1 MKRIILIPLLLLTIH
16 LLAESKST
24 RIDKNLTIY
33 TDVMRQLDINYVDT
47 LNYEDLIKTS
57 INSMLRQ
64 VDPYTIYIPESE
76 DENLR
81 MMTTGKYGGIG
92 SIIMQRDSDVY
103 VSDPYAHMPAAEAG
117 LMAGDKF
124 VRIDD
129 MDCHGKTT
137 KEVSDRL
144 RGKPG
149 TTLTIVV
156 ERDSTLITKEVK
168 RREIHLPAVSYAT
181 VLQDTVG
188 YILFSEFTTNSA
200 QEFLMTLDKMV
211 QERGIKRLIIDLR
224 GNGGGVIDEA
234 IQIVS
239 YFVPKGTEVVST
251 KGKVER
257 TCRSYTTQTSPI
269 FPDMP
274 LVVLVDNQSA
284 SASEIVSGALQD
296 LNRATI
302 IGQRTFG
309 KGLVQNIRPIAYGG
323 HLKVT
328 TAKYYLPSG
337 RCIQAIDYAE
347 RQRGHKLHRDTAGGI
362 LPDVVLTDS
371 QKLDITYNLYRD
383 QMFFDYA
390 TYYRR
395 HHESIAPADTF
406 TLSDQDIEDFCLF
419 LDKKGFTYETETG
432 RYLGELIEMA
442 QQEDLDS
449 TLLAELEAFKPR
461 LTVDYRAAIQRNRT
475 EVEKLLG
482 GEIVKRYYYHQGYYA
497 YMIRFDEEV
506 ERALGAFDQLKG
518 ESEKS
523 ER

>member
-1 MKRIILIPLLLLTIH
+1 MKKLLLLPA
-16 LLAESKST
+16 LFLALSLMAESKTT

-47 LNYEDLIKTS
+47 LNYDELIKTS
-57 INSMLRQ
+57 INAMLRQ

-76 DENLR
+76 DDDLR

-92 SIIMQRDSDVY
+92 AIIMQRDSDVY
-103 VSDPYAHMPAAEAG
+103 VSDPYEHMPAAECG
-117 LMAGDKF
+117 LMAGDRF
-124 VRIDD
+124 VKVDG
-129 MDCHGKTT
+129 MECHGKTT

-149 TTLTIVV
+149 TTLTITV
-156 ERDSTLITKEVK
+156 EHDSRLITKEIK

-181 VLQDTVG
+181 TLNDTVG

-200 QEFLMTLDKMV
+200 QDFLLALDKMV
-211 QERGIKRLIIDLR
+211 QNDGIKRLVIDLR

-239 YFVPKGTEVVST
+239 FFVPKGTEVVST

-257 TCRSYTTQTSPI
+257 TCRSYTTQTTPI

-274 LVVLVDNQSA
+274 LVVLVDGQSA
-284 SASEIVSGALQD
+284 SASEIVAGALQD

-302 IGQRTFG
+302 VGQRTFG

-347 RQRGHKLHRDTAGGI
+347 RQKGHKLQRDTAGGI

-383 QMFFDYA
+383 QLFFDYA
-390 TYYRR
+390 TRYRR
-395 HHESIAPADTF
+395 QHDTIAPAAHFALNDEA
-406 TLSDQDIEDFCLF
+406 IEDFCLF
-419 LDKKGFTYETETG
+419 LDEKKFTYETETG

-449 TLLAELEAFKPR
+449 TLLADLEAFKPR
-461 LTVDYRAAIQRNRT
+461 LTVDYRAAIQRNRK
-475 EVEKLLG
+475 EVERLLG

-497 YMIRFDEEV
+497 YMIRYDEEI
-506 ERALGAFDQLKG
+506 ERALEVF
-518 ESEKS
+518 
-523 ER
+523 

>member
-1 MKRIILIPLLLLTIH
+1 MKKLLLLPALFLALSIM
-16 LLAESKST
+16 AESKTT

-47 LNYEDLIKTS
+47 LNYDELIKTS
-57 INSMLRQ
+57 INAMLRQ

-76 DENLR
+76 DDDLR

-92 SIIMQRDSDVY
+92 AIIMQRDSNVY
-103 VSDPYAHMPAAEAG
+103 VSDPYEHMPAAESG
-117 LMAGDKF
+117 LMAGDRF
-124 VRIDD
+124 VKVDD
-129 MDCHGKTT
+129 LECHGKTT

-149 TTLTIVV
+149 TTLTITV
-156 ERDSTLITKEVK
+156 ERDSALITKEIK

-181 VLQDTVG
+181 TLNDTVG

-200 QEFLMTLDKMV
+200 QDFLLALDKMV
-211 QERGIKRLIIDLR
+211 QNDGIKRLVIDLR

-239 YFVPKGTEVVST
+239 FFVPKGTEVVST

-257 TCRSYTTQTSPI
+257 TCRSYTTQTTPI

-274 LVVLVDNQSA
+274 LVVLVDDQSA
-284 SASEIVSGALQD
+284 SASEIVAGALQD

-302 IGQRTFG
+302 VGQRTFG

-347 RQRGHKLHRDTAGGI
+347 RQKGHKLQRDTAGGI

-383 QMFFDYA
+383 QLFFDYA
-390 TYYRR
+390 TRYRR
-395 HHESIAPADTF
+395 QHDTIAPAAHFALNDEA
-406 TLSDQDIEDFCLF
+406 IEDFCLF
-419 LDKKGFTYETETG
+419 LDEKKFTYETETG

-449 TLLAELEAFKPR
+449 TLLSELEAFKPR
-461 LTVDYRAAIQRNRT
+461 LTVDYRAAIQRNRK
-475 EVEKLLG
+475 EVERLLG

-497 YMIRFDEEV
+497 YMIRYDEEI
-506 ERALGAFDQLKG
+506 ERALSAF
-518 ESEKS
+518 
-523 ER
+523 

>member
-1 MKRIILIPLLLLTIH
+1 MKKLLLLPA
-16 LLAESKST
+16 LFLALSLMAESKTT

-47 LNYEDLIKTS
+47 LNYDELIKTS
-57 INSMLRQ
+57 INAMLRQ

-76 DENLR
+76 DDDLR

-92 SIIMQRDSDVY
+92 AIIMQRDSDVY
-103 VSDPYAHMPAAEAG
+103 VSDPYEHMPAAESG
-117 LMAGDKF
+117 LMAGDRF
-124 VRIDD
+124 VKVDG
-129 MDCHGKTT
+129 MECHGKTT

-149 TTLTIVV
+149 TTLTITV
-156 ERDSTLITKEVK
+156 ERDSTLITKEIK

-181 VLQDTVG
+181 TLNDTVG

-200 QEFLMTLDKMV
+200 QDFLLALDKMV
-211 QERGIKRLIIDLR
+211 QNDGIKRLVIDLR

-239 YFVPKGTEVVST
+239 FFVPKGTEVVST

-257 TCRSYTTQTSPI
+257 TCRSYTTQTTPI

-274 LVVLVDNQSA
+274 LVVLVDDQAA
-284 SASEIVSGALQD
+284 SASEIVAGALQD

-302 IGQRTFG
+302 VGQRTFG

-347 RQRGHKLHRDTAGGI
+347 RQKGHKLQRDTAGGI

-383 QMFFDYA
+383 QLFFDYA
-390 TYYRR
+390 TRYRR
-395 HHESIAPADTF
+395 QYDTIAPATHFALTDEA
-406 TLSDQDIEDFCLF
+406 IEDFCLF
-419 LDKKGFTYETETG
+419 LDEKKFTYETETG

-449 TLLAELEAFKPR
+449 TLLAELESFKPR
-461 LTVDYRAAIQRNRT
+461 LTVDYRAAIQRNRQ
-475 EVEKLLG
+475 EVERLLG

-497 YMIRFDEEV
+497 YMIRYDEEI
-506 ERALGAFDQLKG
+506 ERALEAF
-518 ESEKS
+518 
-523 ER
+523 

>member
-1 MKRIILIPLLLLTIH
+1 MKKLLLLPA
-16 LLAESKST
+16 LLLALSLMAESKTT

-47 LNYEDLIKTS
+47 LNYDELIKTS
-57 INSMLRQ
+57 INAMLRQ

-76 DENLR
+76 DDDLR

-92 SIIMQRDSDVY
+92 AIIMQRDSDVY
-103 VSDPYAHMPAAEAG
+103 VSDPYEHMPAAESG
-117 LMAGDKF
+117 LMAGDRF
-124 VRIDD
+124 VKVDD
-129 MDCHGKTT
+129 LECHGKTT

-149 TTLTIVV
+149 TTLTITV
-156 ERDSTLITKEVK
+156 ERDSTLITKEIK

-181 VLQDTVG
+181 TLNDTVG

-200 QEFLMTLDKMV
+200 QDFLLALDKMV
-211 QERGIKRLIIDLR
+211 QNDGIKRLVIDLR

-239 YFVPKGTEVVST
+239 FFVPKGTEVVST

-257 TCRSYTTQTSPI
+257 TCRSYTTQTTPI

-274 LVVLVDNQSA
+274 LVVLVDDQSA
-284 SASEIVSGALQD
+284 SASEIVAGALQD

-302 IGQRTFG
+302 VGQRTFG

-347 RQRGHKLHRDTAGGI
+347 RQKGHKLQRDTAGGI

-383 QMFFDYA
+383 QLFFDYA
-390 TYYRR
+390 TRYRR
-395 HHESIAPADTF
+395 QHDTIAPAAHFALND
-406 TLSDQDIEDFCLF
+406 EAMEEFCLF
-419 LDKKGFTYETETG
+419 LDEKEFTYETETG

-461 LTVDYRAAIQRNRT
+461 LTVDYRAAIQRNRK
-475 EVEKLLG
+475 EVERLLG

-497 YMIRFDEEV
+497 YMIRYDEEI
-506 ERALGAFDQLKG
+506 ERALSAF
-518 ESEKS
+518 
-523 ER
+523 

>member
-1 MKRIILIPLLLLTIH
+1 MKKLLLLPA
-16 LLAESKST
+16 LLLALSIMAESKTT

-47 LNYEDLIKTS
+47 LNYDELIKTS
-57 INSMLRQ
+57 INAMLRQ

-76 DENLR
+76 DDDLR

-92 SIIMQRDSDVY
+92 AIIMQRDSNVY
-103 VSDPYAHMPAAEAG
+103 VSDPYEHMPAAESG
-117 LMAGDKF
+117 LMAGDRF
-124 VRIDD
+124 VKVDD
-129 MDCHGKTT
+129 LECHGKTT

-149 TTLTIVV
+149 TTLTITV
-156 ERDSTLITKEVK
+156 ERDSALITKEIR

-181 VLQDTVG
+181 TLNDTVG

-200 QEFLMTLDKMV
+200 QDFLLALDKMV
-211 QERGIKRLIIDLR
+211 QNDGIKRLVIDLR

-239 YFVPKGTEVVST
+239 FFVPKGTEVVST

-257 TCRSYTTQTSPI
+257 TCRSYTTQTTPI

-274 LVVLVDNQSA
+274 LVVLVDDQSA
-284 SASEIVSGALQD
+284 SASEIVAGALQD

-302 IGQRTFG
+302 VGQRTFG

-347 RQRGHKLHRDTAGGI
+347 RQKGHKLQRDTAGGI

-383 QMFFDYA
+383 QLFFDYA
-390 TYYRR
+390 TRYRR
-395 HHESIAPADTF
+395 QHDTIAPATHFALNDEA
-406 TLSDQDIEDFCLF
+406 IEDFCLF
-419 LDKKGFTYETETG
+419 LDEKKFTYETETG

-461 LTVDYRAAIQRNRT
+461 LTVDYRAAIQRNRK
-475 EVEKLLG
+475 EVERLLG

-497 YMIRFDEEV
+497 YMIRYDEEI
-506 ERALGAFDQLKG
+506 ERALSAF
-518 ESEKS
+518 
-523 ER
+523 

>member
-1 MKRIILIPLLLLTIH
+1 MKKLLLLPALFLALSIM
-16 LLAESKST
+16 AESKTT

-47 LNYEDLIKTS
+47 LNYDELIKTS
-57 INSMLRQ
+57 INAMLRQ

-76 DENLR
+76 DDDLR

-92 SIIMQRDSDVY
+92 AIIMQRDSDVY
-103 VSDPYAHMPAAEAG
+103 VSDPYEHMPAAESG
-117 LMAGDKF
+117 LMAGDRF
-124 VRIDD
+124 VKVDD
-129 MDCHGKTT
+129 LECHGKTT

-149 TTLTIVV
+149 TTLTITV
-156 ERDSTLITKEVK
+156 ERDSALITKEIK

-181 VLQDTVG
+181 TLNDTVG

-200 QEFLMTLDKMV
+200 QDFLLALDKMV
-211 QERGIKRLIIDLR
+211 QNDGIKRLVIDLR

-239 YFVPKGTEVVST
+239 FFVPKGTEVVST

-257 TCRSYTTQTSPI
+257 TCRSYTTQTTPI
-269 FPDMP
+269 FPEMP
-274 LVVLVDNQSA
+274 LVVLVDDQSA
-284 SASEIVSGALQD
+284 SASEIVAGALQD

-302 IGQRTFG
+302 VGQRTFG

-347 RQRGHKLHRDTAGGI
+347 RQKGHKLQRDTAGGI

-383 QMFFDYA
+383 QLFFDYA
-390 TYYRR
+390 TRYRR
-395 HHESIAPADTF
+395 QHDTIAPAAHFVLNDEA
-406 TLSDQDIEDFCLF
+406 IEDFCLF
-419 LDKKGFTYETETG
+419 LDEKKFTYETETG

-461 LTVDYRAAIQRNRT
+461 LTVDYRAAIQRNRK
-475 EVEKLLG
+475 EVERLLG

-497 YMIRFDEEV
+497 YMIRYDEEI
-506 ERALGAFDQLKG
+506 ERALEVF
-518 ESEKS
+518 
-523 ER
+523 

>member
-1 MKRIILIPLLLLTIH
+1 MKKLLLLPA
-16 LLAESKST
+16 LLLALSIMAESKTT

-47 LNYEDLIKTS
+47 LNYDELIKTS
-57 INSMLRQ
+57 INAMLRQ

-76 DENLR
+76 DDDLR

-92 SIIMQRDSDVY
+92 AIIMQRDSDVY
-103 VSDPYAHMPAAEAG
+103 VSDPYEHMPAAESG
-117 LMAGDKF
+117 LMAGDRF
-124 VRIDD
+124 VKVDG
-129 MDCHGKTT
+129 MECHGKTT

-149 TTLTIVV
+149 TTLTITV
-156 ERDSTLITKEVK
+156 ERDSALITKEIK

-181 VLQDTVG
+181 TLNDTVG

-200 QEFLMTLDKMV
+200 QDFLLALDKMV
-211 QERGIKRLIIDLR
+211 QNDGIKRLVIDLR

-239 YFVPKGTEVVST
+239 FFVPKGTEVVST

-257 TCRSYTTQTSPI
+257 TCRSYTTQTTPI

-274 LVVLVDNQSA
+274 LVVLVDDQSA
-284 SASEIVSGALQD
+284 SASEIVAGALQD

-302 IGQRTFG
+302 VGQRTFG

-347 RQRGHKLHRDTAGGI
+347 RQKGHKLQRDTAGGI

-383 QMFFDYA
+383 QLFFDYA
-390 TYYRR
+390 TRYRR
-395 HHESIAPADTF
+395 QHDTIAPAAHFALNDEA
-406 TLSDQDIEDFCLF
+406 IEDFCLF
-419 LDKKGFTYETETG
+419 LDEKKFTYETETG

-461 LTVDYRAAIQRNRT
+461 LTVDYRAAIQRNRK
-475 EVEKLLG
+475 EVERLLG

-497 YMIRFDEEV
+497 YMIRYDEEI
-506 ERALGAFDQLKG
+506 ERALSAF
-518 ESEKS
+518 
-523 ER
+523 

>member
-1 MKRIILIPLLLLTIH
+1 MKKLLLLPA
-16 LLAESKST
+16 LLLALSIMAESKTT

-47 LNYEDLIKTS
+47 LNYDELIKTS
-57 INSMLRQ
+57 INAMLRQ

-76 DENLR
+76 DDDLR

-92 SIIMQRDSDVY
+92 AIIMQRDSDVY
-103 VSDPYAHMPAAEAG
+103 VSDPYEHMPAAESG
-117 LMAGDKF
+117 LMAGDRF
-124 VRIDD
+124 VKVDD
-129 MDCHGKTT
+129 LECHGKTT

-149 TTLTIVV
+149 TTLTITV
-156 ERDSTLITKEVK
+156 ERDSALITKEIK

-181 VLQDTVG
+181 TLNDTVG

-200 QEFLMTLDKMV
+200 QDFLLALDKMV
-211 QERGIKRLIIDLR
+211 QNDGIKRLVIDLR

-239 YFVPKGTEVVST
+239 FFVPKGTEVVST

-257 TCRSYTTQTSPI
+257 TCRSYTTQTTPI

-274 LVVLVDNQSA
+274 LVVLVDDQSA
-284 SASEIVSGALQD
+284 SASEIVAGALQD

-302 IGQRTFG
+302 VGQRTFG

-347 RQRGHKLHRDTAGGI
+347 RQKGHKLQRDTAGGI

-383 QMFFDYA
+383 QLFFDYA
-390 TYYRR
+390 TRYRR
-395 HHESIAPADTF
+395 QHDTIAPAAHFALNDEA
-406 TLSDQDIEDFCLF
+406 IEDFCLF
-419 LDKKGFTYETETG
+419 LDEKKFTYETETG

-461 LTVDYRAAIQRNRT
+461 LTVDYRAAIQRNRK
-475 EVEKLLG
+475 EVERLLG

-497 YMIRFDEEV
+497 YMIRYDEEI
-506 ERALGAFDQLKG
+506 ERALSAF
-518 ESEKS
+518 
-523 ER
+523 

>member
-1 MKRIILIPLLLLTIH
+1 MKKLLLLPA
-16 LLAESKST
+16 LLLALSLMAESKTT

-47 LNYEDLIKTS
+47 LNYDELIKTS
-57 INSMLRQ
+57 INAMLRQ

-76 DENLR
+76 DDDLR

-92 SIIMQRDSDVY
+92 AIIMQRDSNVY
-103 VSDPYAHMPAAEAG
+103 VSDPYEHMPAAESG
-117 LMAGDKF
+117 LMAGDRF
-124 VRIDD
+124 VKVDD
-129 MDCHGKTT
+129 LECHGRTT

-149 TTLTIVV
+149 TTLTITV
-156 ERDSTLITKEVK
+156 ERDSALITKEIK

-181 VLQDTVG
+181 TLNDTVG

-200 QEFLMTLDKMV
+200 QDFLLALDKMV
-211 QERGIKRLIIDLR
+211 QNDGIKRLVIDLR

-239 YFVPKGTEVVST
+239 FFVPKGTEVVST

-257 TCRSYTTQTSPI
+257 TCRSYTTQTTPI

-274 LVVLVDNQSA
+274 LVVLVDDQSA
-284 SASEIVSGALQD
+284 SASEIVAGALQD

-302 IGQRTFG
+302 VGQRTFG

-347 RQRGHKLHRDTAGGI
+347 RQKGHKLQRDTAGGI

-383 QMFFDYA
+383 QLFFDYA
-390 TYYRR
+390 TRDRR
-395 HHESIAPADTF
+395 QHDTIAPAARFALNDEA
-406 TLSDQDIEDFCLF
+406 IEDFCLF
-419 LDKKGFTYETETG
+419 LDEKKFTYETETG

-461 LTVDYRAAIQRNRT
+461 LTVDYRAAIQRNRK
-475 EVEKLLG
+475 EVERLLG

-497 YMIRFDEEV
+497 YMIRYDEEI
-506 ERALGAFDQLKG
+506 ERALSAF
-518 ESEKS
+518 
-523 ER
+523 

>member
-1 MKRIILIPLLLLTIH
+1 MKKLLLLPA
-16 LLAESKST
+16 LLLALSIMAESKTT

-47 LNYEDLIKTS
+47 LNYDELIKTS
-57 INSMLRQ
+57 INAMLRQ

-76 DENLR
+76 DDDLR

-92 SIIMQRDSDVY
+92 AIIMQRDSNVY
-103 VSDPYAHMPAAEAG
+103 VSDPYEHMPAAESG
-117 LMAGDKF
+117 LMAGDRF
-124 VRIDD
+124 VKVDD
-129 MDCHGKTT
+129 LECHGKTT

-149 TTLTIVV
+149 TTLTITV
-156 ERDSTLITKEVK
+156 ERDSALITKEIR

-181 VLQDTVG
+181 TLNDTVG

-200 QEFLMTLDKMV
+200 QDFLLALDKMV
-211 QERGIKRLIIDLR
+211 QNDGIKRLVIDLR

-239 YFVPKGTEVVST
+239 FFVPKGTEVVST

-257 TCRSYTTQTSPI
+257 TCRSYTTQTTPI

-274 LVVLVDNQSA
+274 LVVLVDDQSA
-284 SASEIVSGALQD
+284 SASEIVAGALQD

-302 IGQRTFG
+302 VGQRTFG

-347 RQRGHKLHRDTAGGI
+347 RQKGHKLQRDTAGGI

-383 QMFFDYA
+383 QLFFDYA
-390 TYYRR
+390 TRYRR
-395 HHESIAPADTF
+395 QHDTIAPATHF
-406 TLSDQDIEDFCLF
+406 ALTNEAIEDFCLF
-419 LDKKGFTYETETG
+419 LDEKKFTYETETG

-461 LTVDYRAAIQRNRT
+461 LTVDYRAAIQRNRK
-475 EVEKLLG
+475 EVERLLG

-497 YMIRFDEEV
+497 YMIRYDEEI
-506 ERALGAFDQLKG
+506 ERALSAF
-518 ESEKS
+518 
-523 ER
+523 